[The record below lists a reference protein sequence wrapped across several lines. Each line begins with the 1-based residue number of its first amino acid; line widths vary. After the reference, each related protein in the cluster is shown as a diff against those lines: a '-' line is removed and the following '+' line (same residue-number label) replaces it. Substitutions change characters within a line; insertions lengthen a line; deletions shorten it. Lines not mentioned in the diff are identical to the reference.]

1 MPHFSDDTDADVK
14 TVSQQVQERL
24 LELVLLGRLTPGSWV
39 RENDLAALLG
49 VSRTPVREAVRS
61 LVEQGLIEAL
71 PNRGARVRRLTPED
85 VRNVYGLRQVL
96 ESYAASEA
104 AARRTDADVETLNLR
119 LDAIAALPVDDVEAH
134 VRADDAFHHAIMVM
148 AGNPLIAEFG
158 RSLALRV
165 MRLKMLTG
173 DTNASAR
180 TRRDHEHIVACIG
193 RGDAEGAATTMR
205 RHIATYQSML
215 LDRLSETG
223 DAADTLRAGR
233 A

>member
-1 MPHFSDDTDADVK
+1 MPHFNDDTDADVK

-85 VRNVYGLRQVL
+85 VRNVYGLRHVL

-104 AARRTDADVETLNLR
+104 AARRTDADVRMLNLR
-119 LDAIAALPVDDVEAH
+119 LEAIAALPIDDVEAH
-134 VRADDAFHHAIMVM
+134 IRADDAFHHAIMVI

-165 MRLKMLTG
+165 MRLKMLTS

-180 TRRDHEHIVACIG
+180 TRRDHEEIVASIE
-193 RGDAEGAATTMR
+193 RRDAETAATTMR
-205 RHIATYQSML
+205 RHIHTYQAIL
-215 LDRLSETG
+215 LERLAE
-223 DAADTLRAGR
+223 AADATDTEPGGR
-233 A
+233 P